1 MGNRKK
7 RREQFFQKHPNC
19 CFCGGMEFA
28 TTEDHQP
35 ARTFFR
41 NRAWP
46 EGFVFPACEACNE
59 TTKRSEQVMSLL
71 ANGNSENVDRQA
83 YQALIRSLKS
93 EYPDIVRQMLP
104 NSSNEIR
111 GILRQGGLQKPHGI
125 AYGELPL
132 VKLNRDFWD
141 FHIEQFSRKL
151 LIAFHYMCFGK
162 PLSETGGAFAWFH
175 TNFDWAAGRFPN
187 EILELAERV
196 AVPSRQKAFLGDQ
209 FGVRWNSLDEPR
221 SAVFVAHIHAS
232 MIISGITTECPT
244 DFKSSKSERLLR
256 PWKW

>member
-1 MGNRKK
+1 METMASDIIDEIIEEGKGFASQAALDRLDDVYPQNNLTITEKLELSLSMAEALRDLH
-7 RREQFFQKHPNC
+7 EC
-19 CFCGGMEFA
+19 EGG
-28 TTEDHQP
+28 TIIH
-35 ARTFFR
+35 
-41 NRAWP
+41 
-46 EGFVFPACEACNE
+46 
-59 TTKRSEQVMSLL
+59 S
-71 ANGNSENVDRQA
+71 
-83 YQALIRSLKS
+83 
-93 EYPDIVRQMLP
+93 
-104 NSSNEIR
+104 
-111 GILRQGGLQKPHGI
+111 
-125 AYGELPL
+125 
-132 VKLNRDFWD
+132 D

-151 LIAFHYMCFGK
+151 LIAFPYMCFGK
-162 PLSETGGAFAWFH
+162 PLSETGGAFAWVH